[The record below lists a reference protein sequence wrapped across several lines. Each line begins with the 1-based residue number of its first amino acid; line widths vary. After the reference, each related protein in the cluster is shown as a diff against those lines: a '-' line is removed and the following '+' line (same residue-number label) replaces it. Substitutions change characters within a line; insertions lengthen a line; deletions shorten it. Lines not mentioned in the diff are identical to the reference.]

1 MLEFVTTTFLVFYD
15 FFLDI
20 PYVICYSVTTMYID
34 QCTYFRGSKTY
45 RRVLLRTASREN
57 GKIKRRTLANLS
69 QCTEEELEAL
79 KIALKHR
86 KHLSVLQHLSEGTY
100 TSGKI
105 VGPVAM
111 LSQVAE
117 HLGIQK
123 ALGHSRQ
130 ALLVLWLV
138 LARLIHQ
145 GSRLS
150 AVRLAQHHAVCE
162 LLGLDAFNED
172 ALYQAMDWL
181 SEHKEKIEERVFR
194 YGPPQHSA
202 AQGPQIFLYD
212 VTSTYLE
219 GHHNAFAEYGYNR
232 DKKKGKKQLVYG
244 VLTDA
249 QGDPVAVEA
258 FKGNTRDHQTLAV
271 QILRLKER
279 FGCQYITIVGDK
291 GVLKSGQINE
301 LARVGFH
308 YITTITKPQIE
319 TLLKRGVLNMGLF
332 DDTLCEIEDPE
343 ASLRYILRRN
353 PHRAEEMQQTRDSKI
368 EAVRRKIAEANEY
381 LTAHP
386 RAKVATQIKEL
397 TPYVARLKIDRYA
410 RIEGDPSLKQ
420 VRLRIEKEV
429 LEEAR
434 NLDGCYVIKTDLSK
448 DLADKELVH
457 QRYKALSEVEWAF
470 RTEKTGFLEVRPV
483 YVRKKERTVAHLLV
497 VMLAYKIERHLR
509 AAWADLNLTVEEGI
523 ETLSKIGS
531 VVITL
536 GETTLI
542 RVPYPDQACQ
552 DLLQRARVTL
562 PERLPS
568 REGHV
573 ATTKQLQKRRKKK

>member
-1 MLEFVTTTFLVFYD
+1 
-15 FFLDI
+15 
-20 PYVICYSVTTMYID
+20 
-34 QCTYFRGSKTY
+34 
-45 RRVLLRTASREN
+45 
-57 GKIKRRTLANLS
+57 
-69 QCTEEELEAL
+69 
-79 KIALKHR
+79 
-86 KHLSVLQHLSEGTY
+86 
-100 TSGKI
+100 
-105 VGPVAM
+105 
-111 LSQVAE
+111 
-117 HLGIQK
+117 
-123 ALGHSRQ
+123 
-130 ALLVLWLV
+130 
-138 LARLIHQ
+138 
-145 GSRLS
+145 
-150 AVRLAQHHAVCE
+150 
-162 LLGLDAFNED
+162 
-172 ALYQAMDWL
+172 
-181 SEHKEKIEERVFR
+181 
-194 YGPPQHSA
+194 
-202 AQGPQIFLYD
+202 
-212 VTSTYLE
+212 
-219 GHHNAFAEYGYNR
+219 
-232 DKKKGKKQLVYG
+232 
-244 VLTDA
+244 
-249 QGDPVAVEA
+249 
-258 FKGNTRDHQTLAV
+258 
-271 QILRLKER
+271 
-279 FGCQYITIVGDK
+279 
-291 GVLKSGQINE
+291 VLKSGQINE